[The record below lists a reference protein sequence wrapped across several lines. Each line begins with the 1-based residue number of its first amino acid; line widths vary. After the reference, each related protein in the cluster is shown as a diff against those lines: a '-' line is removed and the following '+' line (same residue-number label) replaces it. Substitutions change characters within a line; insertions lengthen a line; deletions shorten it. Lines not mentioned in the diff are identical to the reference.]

1 MPYAR
6 LNLGAHHCVMNTR
19 HHSLADAIAAE
30 RAKTLQIRDVLDV
43 PDLAV
48 LQAFF
53 DSGPAQ
59 LTAAGA
65 PLRRPN
71 VDQFYADTT
80 PMGL

>member
-1 MPYAR
+1 MPYAA
-6 LNLGAHHCVMNTR
+6 LHLGAHHGAMNTR

-43 PDLAV
+43 PDLTV

-53 DSGPAQ
+53 DSGAAQ

-65 PLRRPN
+65 PLRRLH
-71 VDQFYADTT
+71 VDQFYEETR
-80 PMGL
+80 PMAL